1 MLFAGPYRMCQ
12 NQKSKREA
20 IIFVI
25 LLLIGLSFVI
35 GRFTTSV
42 NLIKNFIYYIA
53 YPNLNTANFIFRSV
67 GDFADNLKAVIYLRQ
82 ENIAYKQ
89 KNQELSDKLRNYELM
104 SQEYKNLLNLLK
116 LKSISNTVSV
126 FAKISV
132 REPSEW
138 YQWLIIDK
146 GLDDG
151 LYNELPVVMFNKD
164 RDTLCAVG
172 RIIETYKSS
181 AKVVLITNSTYV
193 LPVEI
198 KGKDI
203 NCLAE
208 GVDSNLLKITYIAH
222 GSDVNPGDELVVSEL
237 SSVFQKG
244 MLIGVIKDVMDE
256 SLLDFKVATAEVF
269 FETHTLYDVVILVPI
284 VD

>member
-1 MLFAGPYRMCQ
+1 MYQ
-12 NQKSKREA
+12 NQKSKRET

-25 LLLIGLSFVI
+25 FLLIGLSFII
-35 GRFTTSV
+35 GRFTASV
-42 NLIKNFIYYIA
+42 SLIKNFIYHIA
-53 YPNLNTANFIFRSV
+53 YPNLNAANFIFRSV
-67 GDFADNLKAVIYLRQ
+67 GNFADNLKAVTYLRQ
-82 ENIAYKQ
+82 ENIAYRQ

-104 SQEYKNLLNLLK
+104 SQEYKSLLNLLK
-116 LKSISNTVSV
+116 LKSIPNTMSV

-132 REPSEW
+132 RDTSEW

-146 GLDDG
+146 GSDDG
-151 LYNELPVVMFNKD
+151 LYNDLPVAMFNKD
-164 RDTLCAVG
+164 RNTLCAVG

-181 AKVVLITNSTYV
+181 AKVVLITNPIYA

-208 GVDSNLLKITYIAH
+208 GFDSNLLKITHIAH

-237 SSVFQKG
+237 SSVFQKDMPVG
-244 MLIGVIKDVMDE
+244 IIKDVMDE
-256 SLLDFKVATAEVF
+256 SSLDFKVATAEVF
-269 FETHTLYDVVILVPI
+269 FEAHTLYDAVILVPKPETK
-284 VD
+284 